1 MRYLRLFGVALVAL
15 CALGSVIAASASA
28 LPTLLPATIPSFTG
42 KSVGKTELQRQGA
55 LAAVSCSSAK
65 GEGTVEANGHLGL
78 YHITFEKCTAG
89 GGPCTGLG
97 DAAETILS
105 LGSYHLVF
113 DTLKATLAEA
123 GVAILFLVDN
133 VHFVCTTIIGEIL
146 NTVFLGGM
154 VLCLIV
160 NPTALTK
167 VFEFQ
172 CKQGSSSGHPGETK
186 YYNEAGTLVSISPLK
201 SSENEGTQAE
211 AAQIGNATTEYTEAA
226 LLML

>member
-15 CALGSVIAASASA
+15 VALGSVMAVSASA
-28 LPTLLPATIPSFTG
+28 LPTLLPNTITTFTG
-42 KSVGKTELQRQGA
+42 KSSGKTKLERQGS
-55 LAAVSCSSAK
+55 LAAVECNSAK

-89 GGPCTGLG
+89 GGECTGLG
-97 DAAETILS
+97 DTTGNILS

-113 DTLKATLAEA
+113 DTLKTTLAEA

-133 VHFVCTTIIGEIL
+133 VHFVCKTIIGEIL

-154 VLCLIV
+154 VLCLVV

-167 VFEFQ
+167 RFEFS
-172 CKQGSSSGHPGETK
+172 CKEGAADHPLESK
-186 YYNEAGTLVSISPLK
+186 YYNEAGTLVSISPLE
-201 SSENEGTQAE
+201 SSENEGTEAE
-211 AAQIGNATTEYTEAA
+211 GAQVGNATTEYTEAA

>member
-15 CALGSVIAASASA
+15 CALGSVIAVSASA
-28 LPTLLPATIPSFTG
+28 LPTILPTTITAFTG
-42 KSVGKTELQRQGA
+42 KSSGKTKLERQGG
-55 LAAVSCSSAK
+55 LAAVECEKAK

-78 YHITFEKCTAG
+78 YHITFETCTAAG
-89 GGPCTGLG
+89 GQCTGLG
-97 DAAETILS
+97 DTAGNILS

-133 VHFVCTTIIGEIL
+133 VHFICKVPILGEIL
-146 NTVFLGGM
+146 QEVFLGGM
-154 VLCLIV
+154 VLCLV
-160 NPTALTK
+160 ANPTALTK

-172 CKQGSSSGHPGETK
+172 CKEGASDHPLLSK
-186 YYNEAGTLVSISPLK
+186 YYNEAGTLVKISPLM
-201 SSENEGTQAE
+201 SSEGEGTEAE
-211 AAQIGNATTEYTEAA
+211 GAQIGNATTEYVEAA